1 MSHLLAL
8 ALLPSAWAQ
17 EAARVDPPLP
27 VHGDP
32 WSAEIRTYALPPQ
45 DVRWLTDDAPFRSC
59 SVDLSLRPDG
69 GFDVRAGTCPEG
81 MAAAAEGATRA
92 WSFGV
97 PQGVEG
103 PTRLRVDYV
112 FQYSA
117 TLGTTTLHAEVDP
130 GAAARAEQGVPG
142 LQLVHRAG
150 PKAPIEAKLPKAAK
164 KAGLGALTCKV
175 EVQVGADGRPG
186 QARALDCPEPVAA
199 DAVRRVS
206 GARMYARTVD
216 GMLYE
221 DRVVV
226 DVSYGG

>member
-1 MSHLLAL
+1 MVLLLIASL
-8 ALLPSAWAQ
+8 HPARAQ

-32 WSAEIRTYALPPQ
+32 WTAQIQAYALPPQ
-45 DVRWLTDDAPFRSC
+45 DVRWLTDDAPTRTC
-59 SVDLSLRPDG
+59 SLDLSLRPDG
-69 GFDVRAGTCPEG
+69 GFDAHAVACPEG
-81 MAAAAEGATRA
+81 MAVAAEEATRS
-92 WSFGV
+92 WSFVV
-97 PQGVEG
+97 PSGVEG

-130 GAAARAEQGVPG
+130 GVEARAERGVPG

-150 PKAPIEAKLPKAAK
+150 PKAPIEAKLPKAAR
-164 KAGLGALTCKV
+164 KAGLGALTCRI
-175 EVQVGADGRPG
+175 EVSVGADGRAG
-186 QARALDCPEPVAA
+186 EARAIECPDVVVS
-199 DAVRRVS
+199 DALQRVR
-206 GARMYARTVD
+206 GARMLARTVD

-226 DVSYGG
+226 EVSYGS